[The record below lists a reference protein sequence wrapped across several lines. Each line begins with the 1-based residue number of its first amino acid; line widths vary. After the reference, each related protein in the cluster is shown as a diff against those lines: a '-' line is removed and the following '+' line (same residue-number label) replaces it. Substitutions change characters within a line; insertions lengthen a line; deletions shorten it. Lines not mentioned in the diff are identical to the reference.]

1 MTLRLVFMGTP
12 EFATPTLAEL
22 AGAGHDIACVYT
34 RPPRRAG
41 RGMDARPTPVH
52 ELALKLGLE
61 LRHPASLKS
70 AGEQASF
77 RALAPDAAIVVA
89 YGLILPAGILD
100 APVHG
105 CLNLHPSLLP
115 RWRGAAP
122 IQRAIMAGDA
132 ATGIMVMRMDEGLD
146 TGPVCLAEQV
156 RIGDDATA
164 GQLAG
169 ELARLGA
176 GLMARALAALEFG
189 QLDCRPQGEDGATY
203 AARIDKAE
211 ARIDFSMASRAVHNL
226 IRALSPAP
234 GAWFG
239 IAVAGARLRLKVLRS
254 ELAQGAG
261 PPGTILGEDLTIACG
276 EGAVRLAEVQ
286 RAGKAPVS
294 GAEFLRG
301 ARLSPG
307 ARAA

>member
-89 YGLILPAGILD
+89 YGLILPAEILD

-156 RIGDDATA
+156 PIGDDTTA
-164 GQLAG
+164 GELAG

-176 GLMARALAALEFG
+176 GLMARALAALELG
-189 QLDCRPQGEDGATY
+189 QLDCRPQGEQGATY

-211 ARIDFSMASRAVHNL
+211 ARIDFSMASRAVHNR
-226 IRALSPAP
+226 IRAMSPAP
-234 GAWFG
+234 GAWFA

-261 PPGTILGEDLTIACG
+261 APGTILGEDLTIACG